1 MSTYDNLKSVV
12 RISGLSSEQ
21 IMVKRSVRQGG
32 VLSTFLYLVYVN
44 DLLKDLELSGY
55 GAKVMSVSCGNPA
68 FADDVS
74 LLALTPFHLQ
84 KMVDIVFKFCEHWS
98 VSINVAKSSVTV
110 FTKSRSQPIAN
121 IVYGDC
127 PIIQTDSFVHL
138 GILYSY
144 NLKYKDKICQ
154 RLQKAKNAL
163 FSNRAFL
170 AFCKR

>member
-1 MSTYDNLKSVV
+1 L
-12 RISGLSSEQ
+12 L
-21 IMVKRSVRQGG
+21 
-32 VLSTFLYLVYVN
+32 N
-44 DLLKDLELSGY
+44 DLERSGY

-84 KMVDIVFKFCEHWS
+84 KMVDSVFQFCKHWS

-127 PIIQTDSFVHL
+127 PIIQTESYVHL

-144 NLKYKDKICQ
+144 NPKYKDKISQ

-163 FSNRAFL
+163 FSLSAQGVHAQGVNPLVSVDLYSKVVIPIALYGSELWNNLTQTNISAISGFQHY
-170 AFCKR
+170 AA